1 MQTTPTES
9 NGDGASV
16 AWRLGGRLPGL
27 LLLGAMLIAVGVF
40 FALSFYAHPQTDD
53 FCEATDVREM
63 GVVAT
68 IQYRYATWTGRYF
81 YILVEANTVNHL
93 DLTTRFWVV
102 GVVTL
107 SLVWL
112 AVFAFVSSI
121 TRGTLPR
128 LQTAGLSLALMALY
142 LVLLPKPAHAF
153 YWLTGA
159 ATNQLALVTLLF
171 AFALLLRDPAKQGRA
186 KRIAS
191 MVVAALCVAASV
203 GSYDTTMLM
212 LLGLLMVGS
221 VIALIARD
229 ARRLP
234 WLVALG
240 AGLASAA
247 VVLAAPGNGVRE
259 ELFEKASVWQAID
272 YSITNSLKWLV
283 PYLLSP
289 AVLVAS
295 LLFVPMGWALS
306 RPLRA
311 MAGGRPGWMLGFIPL
326 WGLMIVCAWL
336 PAQYMM
342 QGNPPPRTLNP
353 VSMFVLVGVFASIVI
368 VLAQRE
374 ALPGKSL
381 ALPRGLVS
389 AAQVALAL
397 VLMTQGNANTALLQ
411 LKGEAG
417 AYDRAMRQRYA
428 TIREA
433 KARGLTQV
441 TVPPSPA
448 LPTMLIHKELTA
460 DPDAYPNWAA
470 ARYWDLTWIA
480 LEPEEARVVSAA
492 PGFED

>member
-1 MQTTPTES
+1 M
-9 NGDGASV
+9 AR
-16 AWRLGGRLPGL
+16 AL
-27 LLLGAMLIAVGVF
+27 LVGAMLIVVGVF

-63 GVVAT
+63 GVLAT
-68 IQYRYATWTGRYF
+68 IEHRYATWTGRYF

-93 DLTTRFWVV
+93 DLTTQFWLV

-107 SLVWL
+107 SLLWL
-112 AVFAFVSSI
+112 SVYAFVSSI
-121 TRGTLPR
+121 TRGTLSR
-128 LQTAGLSLALMALY
+128 WQTAGLSLGLMALY
-142 LVLLPKPAHAF
+142 LALLPKPAHAF

-159 ATNQLALVTLLF
+159 ATNQLALITLLL
-171 AFALLLRDPAKQGRA
+171 AFALLLRDPAKMGRLQRA
-186 KRIAS
+186 MS
-191 MVVAALCVAASV
+191 MAGAALCVAASV

-221 VIALIARD
+221 VVSLIARD
-229 ARRLP
+229 ARRVP

-259 ELFEKASVWQAID
+259 DLFEKAPLWQAID
-272 YSITNSLKWLV
+272 YSVTNSLKWLV

-295 LLFVPMGWALS
+295 LLFVPVGWVLS
-306 RPLRA
+306 RPLRS
-311 MAGGRPGWMLGFIPL
+311 MAGGRPRWMLGFIPL

-336 PAQYMM
+336 PAQYVM

-374 ALPGKSL
+374 SL
-381 ALPRGLVS
+381 AGKALVLPRGLVS
-389 AAQVALAL
+389 AGQVALAL
-397 VLMTQGNANTALLQ
+397 VLLTQGNANTALLQ

-417 AYDRAMRQRYA
+417 AYDRAMQSRYT
-428 TIREA
+428 TIRDA

-441 TVPPSPA
+441 KVPPSPA

-470 ARYWDLTWIA
+470 ARYWDLEWIA
-480 LEPEEARVVSAA
+480 LEADEQRVASAMD
-492 PGFED
+492 EQE

>member
-1 MQTTPTES
+1 MLDRKGS
-9 NGDGASV
+9 RWGGA
-16 AWRLGGRLPGL
+16 LPGVL
-27 LLLGAMLIAVGVF
+27 LVGAMLVAVGVF

-53 FCEATDVREM
+53 FCEATDVRDM

-68 IQYRYATWTGRYF
+68 ITHRYATWTGRYF

-93 DLTTRFWVV
+93 DLTTQFWLV

-107 SLVWL
+107 TLVWL
-112 AVFAFVSSI
+112 SVWALVSSI
-121 TRGTLPR
+121 ARGTLPR
-128 LQTAGLSLALMALY
+128 WQTAGLALGLMALY

-159 ATNQLALVTLLF
+159 ATNQLALVTLLL
-171 AFALLLRDPAKQGRA
+171 AFALLLRDPAKMGRV

-191 MVVAALCVAASV
+191 MVGAALCVAASV

-221 VIALIARD
+221 AVALIARD
-229 ARRLP
+229 ARRVP

-259 ELFEKASVWQAID
+259 ELFEKAPLWQAID

-295 LLFVPMGWALS
+295 LVFLPAGWALS

-336 PAQYMM
+336 PAQYVM

-368 VLAQRE
+368 VLAQRGE
-374 ALPGKSL
+374 TAGKAF
-381 ALPRGLVS
+381 ALPRGLVK
-389 AAQVALAL
+389 AGQVALAL

-417 AYDRAMRQRYA
+417 AYDRAMQARYTA
-428 TIREA
+428 IREA
-433 KARGLTQV
+433 KSRGLTQV
-441 TVPPSPA
+441 VVPHSPA
-448 LPTMLIHKELTA
+448 LPTMLIHKELTT
-460 DPDAYPNWAA
+460 DRDAYPNWAA
-470 ARYWDLTWIA
+470 ARYWELESIV
-480 LEPEEARVVSAA
+480 LEPGAGVRVVATESGAGV
-492 PGFED
+492 PD